1 MTKATS
7 TTPVQIAPSV
17 KPATRSRFGRGA
29 LKPRFT
35 RSCGPGVVPSLT
47 DVRRIRARLDPGDP
61 SPRIGR
67 APLTVKG
74 AACDRDPL
82 APYFS
87 LINFNIINC
96 TSHSTITIVPVGFF
110 RLRYAD
116 ASPLSFFTF
125 S

>member
-1 MTKATS
+1 
-7 TTPVQIAPSV
+7 
-17 KPATRSRFGRGA
+17 
-29 LKPRFT
+29 
-35 RSCGPGVVPSLT
+35 
-47 DVRRIRARLDPGDP
+47 
-61 SPRIGR
+61 
-67 APLTVKG
+67 VKG

-96 TSHSTITIVPVGFF
+96 ISYSTITIVPVGFF

-116 ASPLSFFTF
+116 ASYLSFFTI